1 MSALARICYYLTF
14 HQKRTLIKAFF
25 ESQFRFSKLDVSQ
38 PKKKK
43 KLICCMKELLGWSI
57 MIKYYHFRNFLTKI
71 IQLLFKILK
80 WLQPLLTIYLPHII
94 VAIFAKNLSL
104 LFQVCVLFIT
114 VKILCS
120 IYSPLICNMI
130 FGYIKD
136 LEVLDIF
143 KGKLRKWEPL
153 NWPCRFLRKYIPNLG
168 FINQIWFN
176 ISAYNLVVYNVNAK
190 GYFTL
195 LVDATKM

>member
-1 MSALARICYYLTF
+1 
-14 HQKRTLIKAFF
+14 
-25 ESQFRFSKLDVSQ
+25 
-38 PKKKK
+38 
-43 KLICCMKELLGWSI
+43 
-57 MIKYYHFRNFLTKI
+57 
-71 IQLLFKILK
+71 
-80 WLQPLLTIYLPHII
+80 
-94 VAIFAKNLSL
+94 
-104 LFQVCVLFIT
+104 
-114 VKILCS
+114 
-120 IYSPLICNMI
+120 MI